1 MSGTKSLRIELH
13 SGQTI
18 LLNNI
23 DEFTSG
29 YQFFYVRHLDGKTV
43 SFYRKTIKDIIR
55 LLPNGRETGIFLKKV
70 KISKRSYLGLS

>member
-1 MSGTKSLRIELH
+1 MSGTKALRVELH
-13 SGQTI
+13 SGQVV
-18 LLNNI
+18 LLSNI

-43 SFYRKTIKDIIR
+43 SYNRKLIRDIIR

-70 KISKRSYLGLS
+70 KTPRRT